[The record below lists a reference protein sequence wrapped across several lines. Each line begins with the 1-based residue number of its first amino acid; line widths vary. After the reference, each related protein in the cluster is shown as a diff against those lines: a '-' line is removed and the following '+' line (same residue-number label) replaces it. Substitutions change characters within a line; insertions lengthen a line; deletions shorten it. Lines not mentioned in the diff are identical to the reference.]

1 MPSVAGSKV
10 PGAGKEQGADRADAA
25 NARRGKIAELRSQ
38 MADKAAQGDYA
49 GAATI
54 QAELTS
60 LQEVTMQSPSIPKG
74 KGAGRVRDADH
85 ADAVAQAIS
94 IADLYEADVPI
105 PSRVNLESV
114 QILCVGKIA
123 SVPSKGGGKGKK
135 RGKGKDKG
143 RGKECGKGKG
153 QDREDAQVVYLGQD
167 GFVICTAAF
176 GTCVQKV
183 PHELPVGLVDVQN
196 LRPRPGQTGLL
207 HWEETTRV
215 VKRLVGTFGAA
226 PPAFTYDTSAVS
238 QDLATCG
245 YIQESQLGQ
254 FVALVFL
261 AISIEHR
268 WIESTGD
275 PYAVVYGRDMD
286 GA

>member
-1 MPSVAGSKV
+1 MGS
-10 PGAGKEQGADRADAA
+10 QG
-25 NARRGKIAELRSQ
+25 
-38 MADKAAQGDYA
+38 
-49 GAATI
+49 
-54 QAELTS
+54 
-60 LQEVTMQSPSIPKG
+60 
-74 KGAGRVRDADH
+74 VRDVDH
-85 ADAVAQAIS
+85 TDAVAQVVS
-94 IADLYEADVPI
+94 IADLYEAEVPI
-105 PSRVNLESV
+105 PSRVTLESV

-153 QDREDAQVVYLGQD
+153 QDREDAQVVYLGQH

-183 PHELPVGLVDVQN
+183 PRELPVGLVDVQN

-261 AISIEHR
+261 AISVEDR
-268 WIESTGD
+268 WTESTGD
-275 PYAVVYGRDMD
+275 PYAVVYVKDMD
-286 GA
+286 GVTTTLRFWRFEEGDVQQGLVYIARGLKVVADTYWNADQWKYVPRDDGSKTVECCWRTALEDVTHVSGIAQYFP